1 MAKKNSKEK
10 FSGDDSKME
19 DNENI
24 QEPGS
29 AAMAETRPVE
39 ELSAALDV
47 AEREAASLQV
57 QLAETQTKLDEYRD
71 QSLRAMADFQNLRRR
86 TEREML
92 AANQNATA
100 NVVKRYLEIFDDL
113 ERAMKKRPENDE
125 EAQRWVEG
133 VELTYRKFLKFL
145 ENEGVSLI
153 DAEGKPFDPNLHEAI
168 SQEDSPDHESG
179 TVIGVVQQGYRL
191 GDRVLRPARV
201 RVAR

>member
-39 ELSAALDV
+39 ELSAALDA

>member
-39 ELSAALDV
+39 ELSAALDA

-153 DAEGKPFDPNLHEAI
+153 DAEGKPFDPNMHEAI

>member
-10 FSGDDSKME
+10 FSGDVSKME

-24 QEPGS
+24 QEPRS

-39 ELSAALDV
+39 ELSAALDA
-47 AEREAASLQV
+47 AESEAASLQV
-57 QLAETQTKLDEYRD
+57 QLAETQAKLDEYRD

-125 EAQRWVEG
+125 EAQRWVDG

-153 DAEGKPFDPNLHEAI
+153 DAEGKPFDPNIHEAI

>member
-39 ELSAALDV
+39 ELSAALDA
-47 AEREAASLQV
+47 AEREAASLHA

>member
-10 FSGDDSKME
+10 FSGDDSEME

-29 AAMAETRPVE
+29 AAMAETRPIE
-39 ELSAALDV
+39 ELSAALDA

-57 QLAETQTKLDEYRD
+57 QLAETQAKLDEYRD

-92 AANQNATA
+92 AANQNATG
-100 NVVKRYLEIFDDL
+100 NVIKRYLEIFDDL